1 MNTIF
6 VSSEDNKISD
16 LHRLLLD
23 LKAKTNLKKNNKYTT
38 LLNLAFYFTMTYMQT
53 INLKR

>member
-23 LKAKTNLKKNNKYTT
+23 LKAKTNLKK
-38 LLNLAFYFTMTYMQT
+38 T
-53 INLKR
+53 INILHY

>member
-6 VSSEDNKISD
+6 VSSEDNKISG